1 MTTAPDGK
9 VVLITGASMGLGHV
23 MAEVLAADGWTVF
36 GTSRTP
42 ENYSTDGWEMI
53 ELDVADDASV
63 RACVDGVMTRTGRID
78 ALVNNAGYGLSAFA
92 EEPTI
97 DEVRAQFETNYLGV
111 HRMCRAVLP
120 IMREQGGGR
129 VVNISSIVGLIAP
142 PEGAHYAA
150 SKHALEA
157 YSQAMHFELAQFGIH
172 LAMVEPGLTTSEFR
186 KNVARPAEPMAA
198 YDRLRARLKT
208 KGARSEDHAQPTA
221 VVARTVRRVL
231 RARNP
236 RLRYTCTPLDWACAH
251 AICWLPEGTMHWIV
265 RKVFGV

>member
-1 MTTAPDGK
+1 MAEER
-9 VVLITGASMGLGHV
+9 VVLITGTSMGLGHA
-23 MAEVLAADGWTVF
+23 MAELLAEDGWTVF
-36 GTSRTP
+36 GTSREP
-42 ENYSTDGWEMI
+42 ENYSTHGWRMI
-53 ELDVADDASV
+53 ELDVTDDASV
-63 RACVDGVMTRTGRID
+63 RECVDAVMERAGRID

-97 DEVRAQFETNYLGV
+97 DEVRAQFDTNYLGV

-129 VVNISSIVGLIAP
+129 IVNISSLVGLIAP

-157 YSQAMHFELAQFGIH
+157 YTQAMHFEVAEFGIRVS
-172 LAMVEPGLTTSEFR
+172 LVEPGLTTSQFR

-198 YDRLRARLKT
+198 YDDLRARLKAR
-208 KGARSEDHAQPTA
+208 GARSEDNAQPKA
-221 VVARTVRRVL
+221 GVARTVRKIL
-231 RARNP
+231 RTRSR
-236 RLRYTCTPLDWACAH
+236 RLRYTCTPLDWTAAH
-251 AICWLPEGTMHWIV
+251 VICWLPESATHWIV